1 MAFNPSQAGDG
12 VAPVHNA
19 LLVYKTTVSNTR
31 GISVIKGG
39 SKENPW
45 VKKPRTC
52 YSQLRC
58 RTPQKGEAAGG
69 AEFGL

>member
-12 VAPVHNA
+12 VAPVLNA